1 MSAIVLIVELKTAP
15 GQRERYLA
23 RAREHRR
30 NVIANEP
37 GCQCFDIV
45 VPDDGGDKVYLYEV
59 YADEAAFETHVNTD
73 YMQAYRADTGPM
85 IAERTLNRCS
95 LAND

>member
-1 MSAIVLIVELKTAP
+1 MSAIVLLVELKTAQ
-15 GQRERYLA
+15 GQREAYLA
-23 RAREHRR
+23 RAREHRG

-37 GCQCFDIV
+37 GCQRFDIV
-45 VPDDGGDKVYLYEV
+45 VPDDGADMVYLYEV
-59 YADEAAFETHVNTD
+59 YADEAALETHMNTA
-73 YMQAYRADTGPM
+73 YMQEYRADTGPM